1 MLKLNL
7 KKEVRDRYQ
16 LRTEIEN
23 MPKADKQLKIELI
36 AKKR

>member
-7 KKEVRDRYQ
+7 KKEIRDRYQ

-23 MPKADKQLKIELI
+23 MPKAEKIIKLE
-36 AKKR
+36 